1 MLDMGLTSVGD
12 NNGVVH
18 IEVERSGGGIGILVI
33 NVCPIGREDDRG
45 ILDQVTF
52 KSLLG

>member
-18 IEVERSGGGIGILVI
+18 VEVERSGGGIGIQVV
-33 NVCPIGREDDRG
+33 NVCTIGREDDRG
-45 ILDQVTF
+45 ILGQLTF
-52 KSLLG
+52 KSMLG